1 MPTLTNYL
9 YNESIGVTSDNTT
22 SLTLTFLNIIP
33 STSSTDT
40 IIKSGDVVNVIC
52 SDTGALISFT
62 ANADVNFNS
71 TRLQFASTAVNQI
84 IPAGSLLLM
93 NRENKYNTLFRDYT
107 IVTHKLYESG
117 NSHGNTALI
126 NPRYPSIM
134 DINGGSTWS
143 NGDSLANSYVNNSIF
158 RSPHNG
164 CKIERITWDINTD
177 ATTGHNGVFELWQ
190 KRIIEN
196 GNNASLISLVDSI
209 AFTSQNDANYVF
221 NRDVQ
226 LTNTLADSEC
236 LIPSFRKTGS
246 ASSSDNFYAT
256 ITLLISTDPRQ

>member
-1 MPTLTNYL
+1 MPTVSNFLKG
-9 YNESIGVTSDNTT
+9 ESVAVVSSDTT
-22 SLTLTFLNIIP
+22 SLTLTFINIMA
-33 STSSTDT
+33 TSSTNT
-40 IIKSGDVVNVIC
+40 LLKNGDVVYVIC
-52 SDTGALISFT
+52 ADTGLPIELT
-62 ANADVNFNS
+62 LDADITYSS
-71 TRLQFASTAVNQI
+71 TRITFASTTVSQF
-84 IPAGSLLLM
+84 IPAGSVVILD
-93 NRENKYNTLFRDYT
+93 RQNKYDSLFRDYT

-117 NSHGNTALI
+117 NTHGNTALI

-143 NGDSLANSYVNNSIF
+143 NLDSLANSYVNNSIF

-196 GNNASLISLVDSI
+196 GNTASLISLVDSI

>member
-1 MPTLTNYL
+1 MSLQGYLNNQVLATVSVSSTTATTTFLQIYNPTMLMATSGETVKIIHKGTGREYNVTLT
-9 YNESIGVTSDNTT
+9 SDLTTT
-22 SLTLTFLNIIP
+22 STRVEF
-33 STSSTDT
+33 SSTTFDT
-40 IIKSGDVVNVIC
+40 IIPEGSIVIQ
-52 SDTGALISFT
+52 SNLDKWDTI
-62 ANADVNFNS
+62 
-71 TRLQFASTAVNQI
+71 
-84 IPAGSLLLM
+84 
-93 NRENKYNTLFRDYT
+93 FRDYT

-117 NSHGNTALI
+117 NTHGNTSLI

-190 KRIIEN
+190 KRITEN
-196 GNNASLISLVDSI
+196 GNTASLISLVDSI

-246 ASSSDNFYAT
+246 TSSSDKFYAT
-256 ITLLISTDPRQ
+256 LTLLISTDPRQ